1 MLDLAVDKMEVDQR
15 KMYLDL
21 TTPAQ
26 RPHSRLEERVTILPE
41 E

>member
-1 MLDLAVDKMEVDQR
+1 MWDLAVDKMEVDQR

-26 RPHSRLEERVTILPE
+26 RPHTGVRRR
-41 E
+41 